1 MMIKKAI
8 IAVLIIAALLG
19 VAKWQGWIG
28 KQIMEQVAI
37 EKITTHTII
46 ETVSASGKIYPVEE
60 VKISPDV
67 PGEIKELLVKDGDEV
82 KAGQLLAR
90 INPETYQSNVDRT
103 MAAVNAAK
111 ANAQSSKASLKQI
124 EAQLSKAEFDIKR
137 QKKLFDDKI
146 ISEQDY
152 LTATANYKN
161 LEAQLDAAK
170 ENISAANYN
179 ISSASANLKESNE
192 NMSKT
197 NIVAP
202 MSGTITQLNIEKG
215 ERVVGTSQMAGT
227 EMMRITNLN
236 AMEVRIDISESD
248 VVKIHVGDS
257 AHIKVDAYGDKI
269 FLGSVTQVANSSKSL
284 SSNGSVDQAT
294 TFTVKI
300 LIDINS
306 YNELSKERN
315 SKNLLLPGMNA
326 GVEIFTNSVQNII
339 AVPIQAVT
347 LRDDS
352 AKSINEKIIQS
363 EVVFVAKNGVAKL
376 CPVKT
381 GLQDTKFIEIKNGIA
396 VNDEVIISPASA
408 VSRRL
413 QDGLKI
419 KIVDKKD
426 LQNSDA
432 E

>member
-1 MMIKKAI
+1 
-8 IAVLIIAALLG
+8 
-19 VAKWQGWIG
+19 VANFN
-28 KQIMEQVAI
+28 
-37 EKITTHTII
+37 
-46 ETVSASGKIYPVEE
+46 
-60 VKISPDV
+60 
-67 PGEIKELLVKDGDEV
+67 
-82 KAGQLLAR
+82 
-90 INPETYQSNVDRT
+90 IN
-103 MAAVNAAK
+103 
-111 ANAQSSKASLKQI
+111 
-124 EAQLSKAEFDIKR
+124 
-137 QKKLFDDKI
+137 
-146 ISEQDY
+146 
-152 LTATANYKN
+152 
-161 LEAQLDAAK
+161 
-170 ENISAANYN
+170 
-179 ISSASANLKESNE
+179 SASANLKESTE

-197 NIVAP
+197 NIIAP

-257 AHIKVDAYGDKI
+257 AHIKVDAYGDKN
-269 FLGSVTQVANSSKSL
+269 FLGKVMQVANASKSL

-306 YNELSKERN
+306 YSELSKERN

-326 GVEIFTNSVQNII
+326 GVEIFTNAVNNII

-352 AKSINEKIIQS
+352 AKSINEKTIQS
-363 EVVFVAKNGVAKL
+363 EVVFIVKNNVAKL
-376 CPVKT
+376 CRVKT
-381 GLQDTKFIEIKNGIA
+381 GLQDTKFIEIKEGIS

-419 KIVDKKD
+419 KVVDKKE
-426 LQNSDA
+426 LQSS
-432 E
+432 ESE